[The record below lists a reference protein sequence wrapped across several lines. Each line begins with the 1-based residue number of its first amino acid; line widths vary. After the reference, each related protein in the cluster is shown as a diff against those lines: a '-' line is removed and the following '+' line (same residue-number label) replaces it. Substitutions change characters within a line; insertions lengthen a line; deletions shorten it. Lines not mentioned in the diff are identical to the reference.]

1 MRFAEIYCDSVV
13 SAEDL
18 GGMWPLIQTF
28 SKDYLSQSSASMKV
42 FIPSLLRFL
51 TTVQEKSYDS
61 STIDDRRMRKDAQDV
76 YQRVIDYCI
85 LIAGRSFDQ
94 GIWLRRT
101 NVYERE
107 ENSVSTDKLSLH
119 EAASTDMGRSVSAS
133 TVSDLE
139 KRTGWKTREDTMI
152 EQVSWRGPT
161 RRSRTEERRQAESGK
176 TRAGAVAFY

>member
-1 MRFAEIYCDSVV
+1 MRFTEIYCDTLVTPEQL
-13 SAEDL
+13 A
-18 GGMWPLIQTF
+18 GMWQLIQTF
-28 SKDYLSQSSASMKV
+28 SKEYLAQTSASMKM
-42 FIPSLLRFL
+42 FIPTLLRFL
-51 TTVQEKSYDS
+51 TTVQEKLYDGS
-61 STIDDRRMRKDAQDV
+61 VAEDRRVRKEAQDV

-107 ENSVSTDKLSLH
+107 ENSASTDKISLN
-119 EAASTDMGRSVSAS
+119 EGSATDMGRTVSGS

-152 EQVSWRGPT
+152 EQVSRLELSQDISLT
-161 RRSRTEERRQAESGK
+161 IKSNYHQSYVFRSTCI
-176 TRAGAVAFY
+176 